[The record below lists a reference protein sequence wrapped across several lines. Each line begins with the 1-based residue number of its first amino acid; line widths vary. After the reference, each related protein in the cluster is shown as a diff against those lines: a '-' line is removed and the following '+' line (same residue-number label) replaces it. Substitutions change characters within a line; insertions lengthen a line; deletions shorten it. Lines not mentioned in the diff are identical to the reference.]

1 MTRSEQAPCSLSAP
15 SDVRQAANTLNPS
28 PVNIHRQWPSYNHT
42 GLLGVNKASYL
53 LSIDRCPCKE
63 PSRLI
68 HMNYNTLSF
77 TVSQVCVCV
86 VVVVVG
92 GGGGVASCCLCD
104 AGSD

>member
-1 MTRSEQAPCSLSAP
+1 MQGTC
-15 SDVRQAANTLNPS
+15 
-28 PVNIHRQWPSYNHT
+28 
-42 GLLGVNKASYL
+42 
-53 LSIDRCPCKE
+53 
-63 PSRLI
+63 RLI

-86 VVVVVG
+86 VVVVGGGG